1 MELDKRIVE
10 YANVIISD
18 AKLPL
23 SEGNHLTENQRH
35 YVERIA
41 AAAERLISIND
52 QYLPQ
57 SLPSDS
63 EASHEKII
71 VVVHDLRM
79 PIALM
84 IGYCD
89 VLEQYED
96 KSAWSE
102 KEIETLKHIR
112 DHIKIIEQLIT
123 DFSYEQTKKQQS

>member
-1 MELDKRIVE
+1 MELDKQIVE

-18 AKLPL
+18 ANLPL

-35 YVERIA
+35 FVDRIVA
-41 AAAERLISIND
+41 AAQRLIVIYD
-52 QYLPQ
+52 QYLPR

-63 EASHEKII
+63 EASHEMII

-79 PIALM
+79 PISLM

-102 KEIETLKHIR
+102 KEIAALKHIR
-112 DHIKIIEQLIT
+112 DYIKMTEQVIN
-123 DFSYEQTKKQQS
+123 DFSTEQTRNL